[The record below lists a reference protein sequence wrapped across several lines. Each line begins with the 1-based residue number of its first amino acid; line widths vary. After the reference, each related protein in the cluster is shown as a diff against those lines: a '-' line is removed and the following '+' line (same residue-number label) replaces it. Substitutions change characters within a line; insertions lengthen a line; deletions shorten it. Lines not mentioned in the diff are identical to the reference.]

1 MWLAQEETRF
11 NFVPP
16 SQEGGVPVNGFSKY
30 HPAVIFVYFVAVTA
44 ITIFVFDPVLLGI
57 ALISQSALYLYLKG
71 MSEGISFVGKCLG
84 MVVACG
90 GINALVNHRGITVL
104 CWIVDLPV
112 TAECLFYG
120 CMTGTLLAASLL
132 MFGCCSQIMTSEK
145 ILCLFGNQLPHASLL
160 FSMALRLIPK
170 IRRDYKK
177 IRENH
182 KLQKGILTTLVGLA
196 LEDSLEMGTAMR
208 DRGYGNRLEGKRRTS
223 IYSRRFQSRDMVLM
237 VCLFLAV
244 SIGMGMY
251 ACSQTGFLA
260 FPYIEYSQ
268 DGMGMAAYLLFILLF
283 FIPLGINIREEL
295 RWKHIVSKI

>member
-1 MWLAQEETRF
+1 M
-11 NFVPP
+11 
-16 SQEGGVPVNGFSKY
+16 NGFSKY
-30 HPAVIFVYFVAVTA
+30 HPAVIFIYFVAATV
-44 ITIFVFDPVLLGI
+44 IMIFVFDPVLLGI
-57 ALISQSALYLYLKG
+57 ALLSQSALYLYLKG
-71 MSEGISFVGKCLG
+71 MSEGMGFVGKCLG
-84 MVVACG
+84 MVVICG
-90 GINALVNHRGITVL
+90 GINALVNHRGVTVL
-104 CWIVDLPV
+104 CWMGELPV

-145 ILCLFGNQLPHASLL
+145 ILCLFGNRLPHSSLL

-182 KLQKGILTTLVGLA
+182 KLQSGILTTLVGLA

-208 DRGYGNRLEGKRRTS
+208 DRGYGTQPERKRRTS
-223 IYSRRFQSRDMVLM
+223 IYARGFKERDLVLI
-237 VCLFLAV
+237 VYLFFTV
-244 SIGMGMY
+244 SAGVGMY
-251 ACSQTGFLA
+251 ACSQTRFLA
-260 FPYIEYSQ
+260 FPYIEYSR
-268 DGMGMAAYLLFILLF
+268 DGMGTGAYVLFVLLF

>member
-1 MWLAQEETRF
+1 M
-11 NFVPP
+11 
-16 SQEGGVPVNGFSKY
+16 NGFSKY
-30 HPAVIFVYFVAVTA
+30 HPAVIFIYFVAATV
-44 ITIFVFDPVLLGI
+44 IMIFVFDPVLLGI
-57 ALISQSALYLYLKG
+57 ALLSQSALYLYLKG
-71 MSEGISFVGKCLG
+71 MSEGMGFVGKCLG
-84 MVVACG
+84 MVVICG
-90 GINALVNHRGITVL
+90 GINALVNHRGVTVL
-104 CWIVDLPV
+104 CWMGELPV

-145 ILCLFGNQLPHASLL
+145 ILCLFGNRLPHASLL

-182 KLQKGILTTLVGLA
+182 KLQSGILTTLVGLA

-208 DRGYGNRLEGKRRTS
+208 DRGYGTQPERKRRTS
-223 IYSRRFQSRDMVLM
+223 IYARGFKERDLVLI
-237 VCLFLAV
+237 VYLFFTV
-244 SIGMGMY
+244 SAGVGMY
-251 ACSQTGFLA
+251 ACSQTRFLA
-260 FPYIEYSQ
+260 FPYIEYSR
-268 DGMGMAAYLLFILLF
+268 DGMGTGAYVLFVLLF

>member
-1 MWLAQEETRF
+1 M
-11 NFVPP
+11 
-16 SQEGGVPVNGFSKY
+16 NGFSKY
-30 HPAVIFVYFVAVTA
+30 HPAVIFIYFVAVTV
-44 ITIFVFDPVLLGI
+44 IMIFVFDPVLLGI
-57 ALISQSALYLYLKG
+57 ALLSQSALYLYLKG
-71 MSEGISFVGKCLG
+71 MSEGTGFVGKCLG
-84 MVVACG
+84 MVVICG
-90 GINALVNHRGITVL
+90 GINALVNHRGVTVL
-104 CWIVDLPV
+104 CWMGELPV

-145 ILCLFGNQLPHASLL
+145 ILCLFGNRLPHASLL

-182 KLQKGILTTLVGLA
+182 KLQSGILTTLVGLA

-208 DRGYGNRLEGKRRTS
+208 DRGYGTQPERKRRTS
-223 IYSRRFQSRDMVLM
+223 IYARGFKERDLVLI
-237 VCLFLAV
+237 VYLFFTV
-244 SIGMGMY
+244 SVGMGMY
-251 ACSQTGFLA
+251 ACSQTRFLA
-260 FPYIEYSQ
+260 FPYIEYSR
-268 DGMGMAAYLLFILLF
+268 DGMGTGAYVLFVLLF

>member
-1 MWLAQEETRF
+1 M
-11 NFVPP
+11 
-16 SQEGGVPVNGFSKY
+16 NGFSKY
-30 HPAVIFVYFVAVTA
+30 HPAVIFIYFVAATV
-44 ITIFVFDPVLLGI
+44 IMIFVFDPVLLGI
-57 ALISQSALYLYLKG
+57 ALLSQSALYLYLKG
-71 MSEGISFVGKCLG
+71 MSEGMGFVGKCLG
-84 MVVACG
+84 MVVICG
-90 GINALVNHRGITVL
+90 GINALVNHRGVTVL
-104 CWIVDLPV
+104 CWMGELPV

-145 ILCLFGNQLPHASLL
+145 ILCLFGNRLPHASLL

-182 KLQKGILTTLVGLA
+182 KLQSGILTTLVGLA

-208 DRGYGNRLEGKRRTS
+208 DRGYGTQPERKRRTS
-223 IYSRRFQSRDMVLM
+223 IYARGFKERDLVLI
-237 VCLFLAV
+237 VYLFFTV
-244 SIGMGMY
+244 SVGMGMY
-251 ACSQTGFLA
+251 ACSQTRFLA
-260 FPYIEYSQ
+260 FPYIEYSS
-268 DGMGMAAYLLFILLF
+268 DGMGTGAYVLFVLLF

>member
-1 MWLAQEETRF
+1 M
-11 NFVPP
+11 
-16 SQEGGVPVNGFSKY
+16 NGFSKY
-30 HPAVIFVYFVAVTA
+30 HPAVIFIYFVAVTV
-44 ITIFVFDPVLLGI
+44 IMIFVFDPVLLGI

-71 MSEGISFVGKCLG
+71 MSEGMGFVGKCLG
-84 MVVACG
+84 MVVICG
-90 GINALVNHRGITVL
+90 GINALVNHRGVTVL
-104 CWIVDLPV
+104 CWMGELPV

-145 ILCLFGNQLPHASLL
+145 ILCLFGNRLPHASLL

-182 KLQKGILTTLVGLA
+182 KLQSGILTTLVGLA

-208 DRGYGNRLEGKRRTS
+208 DRGYGTQPERKRRTS
-223 IYSRRFQSRDMVLM
+223 IYARGFKERDLVLI
-237 VCLFLAV
+237 VYLFFTV
-244 SIGMGMY
+244 SVGMGMY
-251 ACSQTGFLA
+251 ACSQTRFLA
-260 FPYIEYSQ
+260 FPYIEYSR
-268 DGMGMAAYLLFILLF
+268 DGMGTGAYVLFVLLF